1 MGIDWGVPA
10 QRATKMEKFTTPV
23 VTMSA
28 FAGKG
33 SGRKLSFNKAAV
45 DSLGLV
51 KPENGNESFVTFGRN
66 TGTNEIVLAA
76 SLTENESMKFF
87 KVNKSFSFS
96 DKKTY
101 EFIAYTLKLDT
112 SVENY
117 LHIEAV
123 EGEPYFRVADT
134 TTEETTNNDDDFAGN
149 QEYHELKT
157 EEELNIPIVEE
168 EEEPV
173 LLEPVISSTQA
184 LENSIMVSDTLEES
198 EETVTDEW

>member
-10 QRATKMEKFTTPV
+10 QRATKMEKFLTPV

-33 SGRKLSFNKAAV
+33 SGRKLTFNKAAV
-45 DSLGLV
+45 DSLRLV
-51 KPENGNESFVTFGRN
+51 KPEDGKQSFVTFGRD
-66 TGTNEIVLAA
+66 TTTSEIVLVA

-117 LHIEAV
+117 LHIESV
-123 EGEPYFRVADT
+123 EGEPYFKVANTTTVDT
-134 TTEETTNNDDDFAGN
+134 TIEEIN
-149 QEYHELKT
+149 T

-173 LLEPVISSTQA
+173 LLEPVTSSTQNP
-184 LENSIMVSDTLEES
+184 EESIMVSDTSEEV

>member
-51 KPENGNESFVTFGRN
+51 KPENGNESFVTFGRD

-123 EGEPYFRVADT
+123 EGEPYFKVANT
-134 TTEETTNNDDDFAGN
+134 TTEETKTEETVANDFAAD

-173 LLEPVISSTQA
+173 ILEPAISGTQ
-184 LENSIMVSDTLEES
+184 NLEEV

>member
-10 QRATKMEKFTTPV
+10 QRATKTEKFTTPV

-28 FAGKG
+28 FAKKG

-51 KPENGNESFVTFGRN
+51 KPEDGKESFVTFGRDTAVN
-66 TGTNEIVLAA
+66 KIVLAA

-117 LHIEAV
+117 LHIESV
-123 EGEPYFRVADT
+123 EGEPYFKVANTTTDT
-134 TTEETTNNDDDFAGN
+134 TIEEINTET
-149 QEYHELKT
+149 
-157 EEELNIPIVEE
+157 ELNIPIVEE

-173 LLEPVISSTQA
+173 LLEPVISSTQT
-184 LENSIMVSDTLEES
+184 SEEV

>member
-10 QRATKMEKFTTPV
+10 QRAQKTERFTTPV
-23 VTMSA
+23 VTLSA

-33 SGRKLSFNKAAV
+33 SGRKISFNKAAV
-45 DSLGLV
+45 ADLGLV
-51 KPENGNESFVTFGRN
+51 KPEDGKESFVTFGRD

-112 SVENY
+112 SVENF
-117 LHIEAV
+117 LHIDKV
-123 EGEPYFRVADT
+123 EGEPYYNVTSTSTENCPQKTDISEEEVEAVEVET
-134 TTEETTNNDDDFAGN
+134 VVEEETTDSAEFYSATSTIDHSAA
-149 QEYHELKT
+149 
-157 EEELNIPIVEE
+157 EE
-168 EEEPV
+168 EEEV
-173 LLEPVISSTQA
+173 LEI
-184 LENSIMVSDTLEES
+184 ENTTEDL
-198 EETVTDEW
+198 W

>member
-10 QRATKMEKFTTPV
+10 QRATKMEKFMTPV

-51 KPENGNESFVTFGRN
+51 KPENGNESFVTFGRD

-123 EGEPYFRVADT
+123 EGEPYFKVANT
-134 TTEETTNNDDDFAGN
+134 TTEETTTEETVANDFAAD

-173 LLEPVISSTQA
+173 ILEPAISGTQ
-184 LENSIMVSDTLEES
+184 NLEEV

>member
-51 KPENGNESFVTFGRN
+51 KPEDGKESFVTFGRD

-117 LHIEAV
+117 LHIESV
-123 EGEPYFRVADT
+123 EGEPYFKVANT
-134 TTEETTNNDDDFAGN
+134 TTEETKTEETVANDFAAD

-173 LLEPVISSTQA
+173 LLEPVISSTQ
-184 LENSIMVSDTLEES
+184 NLEEV

>member
-51 KPENGNESFVTFGRN
+51 KPENGNESFVTFGRD

-117 LHIEAV
+117 LHIESV
-123 EGEPYFRVADT
+123 EGEPYFKVANT
-134 TTEETTNNDDDFAGN
+134 TTEETKTEETVANDFAAD

-173 LLEPVISSTQA
+173 LLEPVISSTQ
-184 LENSIMVSDTLEES
+184 NLEEV

>member
-10 QRATKMEKFTTPV
+10 QRATKMEKFLTPV

-33 SGRKLSFNKAAV
+33 SGRKLTFNKAAV
-45 DSLGLV
+45 DSLRLV
-51 KPENGNESFVTFGRN
+51 KPEDGKQSFVTFGRD
-66 TGTNEIVLAA
+66 TTTSEIVLVA

-117 LHIEAV
+117 LHIESV
-123 EGEPYFRVADT
+123 EGEPYFKVANTTTVDT
-134 TTEETTNNDDDFAGN
+134 TIEEIN
-149 QEYHELKT
+149 T

-173 LLEPVISSTQA
+173 LLEPVISSTQ
-184 LENSIMVSDTLEES
+184 NLEEV